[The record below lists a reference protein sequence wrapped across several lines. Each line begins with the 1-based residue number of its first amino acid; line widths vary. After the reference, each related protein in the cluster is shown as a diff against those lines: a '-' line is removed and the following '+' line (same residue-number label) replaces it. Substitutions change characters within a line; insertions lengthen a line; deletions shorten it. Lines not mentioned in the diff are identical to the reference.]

1 MRLPPPKLRLS
12 LKRPLTWKLNFF
24 EDMAGSTRLSQG
36 VCDQFDEAGRR
47 GSYITICR
55 PPRARAK
62 AADPK
67 EKCFTVPPAQLVDGS
82 DGPLVCSFDESQRSM
97 LSRLAPALAGLGT
110 CDCGSFERCEHNAVR
125 LGCHDCPPHT
135 GLEEADVGIG
145 VCQTNTPL
153 VFFGV
158 VFLIMLAGLAVYKL
172 MRWDMHSTLD
182 DLLDEWVSRGP
193 LKWCRGKCATHGSGR
208 VAPGPPATGARAQQS
223 GGNAPAPAR
232 WWDRAKASLARC
244 KPCKCKSSAPKVE
257 PRVVQVKAIPLGMD
271 ISPTKILGEEA
282 AKQKGGTPDWW

>member
-1 MRLPPPKLRLS
+1 
-12 LKRPLTWKLNFF
+12 
-24 EDMAGSTRLSQG
+24 MAGSTRLSQG

-47 GSYITICR
+47 GFYITICR

-97 LSRLAPALAGLGT
+97 LSRLAPALVGLSA

-135 GLEEADVGIG
+135 GLDVADVGIG

-182 DLLDEWVSRGP
+182 DLLDEWISRGP
-193 LKWCRGKCATHGSGR
+193 LKWCRGKCAALAAFCCCGCTGAHGSGR
-208 VAPGPPATGARAQQS
+208 VAPGPPATGAKTQQLER
-223 GGNAPAPAR
+223 NAPPAPAH
-232 WWDRAKASLARC
+232 WWNRAIESLARC
-244 KPCKCKSSAPKVE
+244 KRKCKSSAPKVE
-257 PRVVQVKAIPLGMD
+257 PRVVQVKAIPLGTD